1 MGALAGLIPMLSGLF
16 SSGAGAAGAGGGLM
30 SLLKGGASAMG
41 GAGSAMSGPIPGAS
55 LPQNSLNQALSGSQN
70 ATNPMMSSNIGA
82 QAPTATTS
90 APNGGKGKWQKYAQQ
105 QDTSAGLAAAK
116 PDNPMYDQ
124 MMQQAQQGV
133 VNNQGAQG
141 NQQQPQRQM
150 MTPAGM
156 PQMPGAVHPNATW
169 DTLLKMLSG
178 GG

>member
-16 SSGAGAAGAGGGLM
+16 SSGAGVAGAAKAGGGLM
-30 SLLKGGASAMG
+30 DMLNGYSDKMG
-41 GAGSAMSGPIPGAS
+41 GAKSMMSGPVPG
-55 LPQNSLNQALSGSQN
+55 
-70 ATNPMMSSNIGA
+70 ATNPLMSSTIGS
-82 QAPTATTS
+82 QVPPATTTP
-90 APNGGKGKWQKYAQQ
+90 APGGGKGKWQKYAQQ
-105 QDTSAGLAAAK
+105 QDVSAGLAAAK

-133 VNNQGAQG
+133 VNSQGAQG

>member
-16 SSGAGAAGAGGGLM
+16 SSGVASGATGGGLM
-30 SLLKGGASAMG
+30 DMLKGDASKMG
-41 GAGSAMSGPIPGAS
+41 GANSAMSGPVAGAV
-55 LPQNSLNQALSGSQN
+55 LPQTQFGQHMTGSPTS
-70 ATNPMMSSNIGA
+70 TNPMMSSNIGA
-82 QAPTATTS
+82 QASPDTAS

-105 QDTSAGLAAAK
+105 QDVSAGLAAAK

-124 MMQQAQQGV
+124 MMQQAMQGV
-133 VNNQGAQG
+133 TNQHGAQG
-141 NQQQPQRQM
+141 QQQQPQRQM

>member
-16 SSGAGAAGAGGGLM
+16 SSGAGAAGAAGAGGGLM

-41 GAGSAMSGPIPGAS
+41 GAGSAMSGPVAGAS
-55 LPQNSLNQALSGSQN
+55 LPQSGLNQVLSGSQN

-82 QAPTATTS
+82 AAPIVSTT
-90 APNGGKGKWQKYAQQ
+90 APNGGKDKWQKYAQQ
-105 QDTSAGLAAAK
+105 QDVSAGLAAGK

-124 MMQQAQQGV
+124 MMQQSM
-133 VNNQGAQG
+133 QGATNQ
-141 NQQQPQRQM
+141 QQQPQRQM
-150 MTPAGM
+150 MTPATM

>member
-1 MGALAGLIPMLSGLF
+1 MGSLLELLSG
-16 SSGAGAAGAGGGLM
+16 GG
-30 SLLKGGASAMG
+30 SLVDLLRKNPMG
-41 GAGSAMSGPIPGAS
+41 GSGNAMSGQVAGAV
-55 LPQNSLNQALSGSQN
+55 LPQSSLNQALTGSPTS
-70 ATNPMMSSNIGA
+70 TNPMMSSNIGA
-82 QAPTATTS
+82 SATPATAS
-90 APNGGKGKWQKYAQQ
+90 ASNGGKGKWQKYAQQ
-105 QDTSAGLAAAK
+105 QDVSAGLVAAK